1 MSKDYFSE
9 VISDFYQYL
18 SGVDG
23 VSVRSRTNYL
33 SWLKFLSKRYA
44 LCASMSNADIE
55 DILSAEEIART
66 SRSIYTK
73 KADIANF
80 RSALRKYKS
89 FLVSDYRRL
98 QEETI
103 LAEERKVKKC
113 FAIPNT
119 EKTAIIRARVGQGLF
134 RERLISYW
142 RGCSISNFKYY
153 DLLVASHIKPWKVS
167 DNNQRIDVFNG
178 LLLLPN
184 YDKLFDRGYIS
195 FDANGRIV
203 FSSYFPRSDRAFLGM
218 TDAIHLLKISDS
230 HQAYLKYHRDNCLL
244 H

>member
-1 MSKDYFSE
+1 MGNEYFSE
-9 VISDFYQYL
+9 VLSDFYQYL

-23 VSVRSRTNYL
+23 VSVHSRTNYL
-33 SWLKFLSKRYA
+33 SWLRFLSKKYA
-44 LCASMSNADIE
+44 LHASMTSDDIE
-55 DILSAEEIART
+55 AILSAEEIART

-89 FLVSDYRRL
+89 FLESDYRQL
-98 QEETI
+98 QEETV
-103 LAEERKVKKC
+103 LAEEQKVKKC
-113 FAIPNT
+113 LAIPNT

-142 RGCSISNFKYY
+142 RGCSISNYKHY
-153 DLLVASHIKPWKVS
+153 DILVASHIKPWRVS

-203 FSSYFPRSDRAFLGM
+203 FSSYFPRSDRMLFGM
-218 TDAIHLLKISDS
+218 TDAIRLLKISDN